1 MPEFFKPLLTAGG
14 FIPHGHCYLWNP
26 DLVWLHV
33 VSDSLIA
40 LAYYSIPF
48 MLVYFVRKRR
58 DVPFDWIFL
67 MFSSFIVACGT
78 THLLEVW
85 TLWHPIYW
93 LSGFVKAF
101 TALVSLATAVLLGQ
115 LMPKALILPSPVQLE
130 AANLALK
137 NEITQRKLAEEAL
150 YRREQEFKALVENTP
165 DVITRYDRELRSLYV
180 NPAMEWETGI
190 APQAFIG
197 KTLLETGFPEEL
209 AQLWQSWF
217 KEVFATG
224 EMSLKEFNYLGPK
237 GLKFYQA
244 RIVPEFAVN
253 GSVESVFTVVR
264 DITKLKQA
272 EETLKRANEELEIR
286 VTERTAEFA
295 KINECLQAEIAERK
309 RVEEA
314 LLRRGRQLEILS
326 STSRQINAVL
336 EIPAVMRTL
345 IASAIE
351 LVGVTAGTYGM
362 MSQGKM
368 VFTEYNENGNVRPI
382 AETFERGIGVPGWVM
397 ETLQPYVANDAEHD
411 SHVLPHLQKAFGF
424 YNLVNLPIFN
434 RKGELLGCFELHNK
448 AERRPFSD
456 NDITMLQGLANSAAV
471 ALENSQM
478 LVERQQVEE
487 ALRLSEQRFRAIFN
501 QAAVGIAQVG
511 LDGQWLLVNQKLCD
525 IVGYTREELLER
537 SFQDITYP
545 DDLAADLAYV
555 RQILA
560 GEIETYSIEKRY
572 IRKDGYHVWINLNVS
587 LVSNSSGE
595 PQYFI
600 AVIKDISDRKITEAE
615 LRQSLK
621 DLSDLKFALDQAALV
636 AITDTRGVITYVNDK
651 FCELSQY
658 SREELIGQTHRLI
671 NSDYHPQDFFKEIW
685 STITAGKVWQGEI
698 KNRAKDGRYYWVDSA
713 IVPFLNEQ
721 GQPFQYLAIRFD
733 ITGRKQAEEMLQLT
747 QFSVE
752 QASDSI
758 FWLGSDARILRVNK
772 AACQLLGYT
781 EQELLSLSVHDID
794 PDYQAEVWPAHWQ
807 ELKERGSMTFES
819 RHKAKDGTI
828 TPTEVNVNFLEFG
841 GKEYNLAF
849 ARDITDRKRAETA
862 LKSLVAGTA
871 AVTGDEF
878 FSALVQH
885 LAAALGVRYAL
896 VTEGVGEPIGKAR
909 TLAFWAGD
917 KLGENFEYDIANTPC
932 EIVTNHKKICC
943 YPDGVQALFPQDLDL
958 VAMQAVCY
966 LGVPLFDTSQQL
978 IGLLCVLDDKP
989 LAEEQRAQSI
999 LSIFAARAAAELER
1013 KRTEEGLQQSEERLR
1028 LALRATRLGTWD
1040 WNVLSKTLTWSDN
1053 VESIF
1058 GLAPGS
1064 FKGTYEAFLECIHPE
1079 DRDFVAQL
1087 LVQAFEQRQTSEWEN
1102 EYRIVCPDGTIR
1114 WLSSSGQYF
1123 YNETDQLIRML
1134 GTCWDITERK
1144 RVEQEIRELNE
1155 QLERRVVERTAQLE
1169 AANKELEAFSYS
1181 VSHDLRAPLRHI
1193 DGFSKAL
1200 LERYAD
1206 NLDDKGKHYLQR
1218 IRVGTQRMG
1227 ELIDD
1232 LLTLS
1237 RMTRS
1242 EMHRTKVDLSAIALN
1257 IATELSQTQP
1267 ERKVEFAIAPGL
1279 IADGDARLL
1288 RVVLENLLNNAWKF
1302 TSNRVDSQIEFGVI
1316 LHEEAKIVYF
1326 LRDNGAGF
1334 DMTYA
1339 NKLFGAFQRL
1349 HTAAQFPGTGI
1360 GLATVQ
1366 RIIHRHGGRVWAE
1379 GAVEQ
1384 GATFYFT
1391 L

>member
-1 MPEFFKPLLTAGG
+1 
-14 FIPHGHCYLWNP
+14 
-26 DLVWLHV
+26 
-33 VSDSLIA
+33 
-40 LAYYSIPF
+40 
-48 MLVYFVRKRR
+48 
-58 DVPFDWIFL
+58 
-67 MFSSFIVACGT
+67 
-78 THLLEVW
+78 
-85 TLWHPIYW
+85 
-93 LSGFVKAF
+93 
-101 TALVSLATAVLLGQ
+101 
-115 LMPKALILPSPVQLE
+115 
-130 AANLALK
+130 
-137 NEITQRKLAEEAL
+137 
-150 YRREQEFKALVENTP
+150 
-165 DVITRYDRELRSLYV
+165 
-180 NPAMEWETGI
+180 
-190 APQAFIG
+190 
-197 KTLLETGFPEEL
+197 
-209 AQLWQSWF
+209 
-217 KEVFATG
+217 
-224 EMSLKEFNYLGPK
+224 
-237 GLKFYQA
+237 
-244 RIVPEFAVN
+244 
-253 GSVESVFTVVR
+253 
-264 DITKLKQA
+264 
-272 EETLKRANEELEIR
+272 
-286 VTERTAEFA
+286 
-295 KINECLQAEIAERK
+295 
-309 RVEEA
+309 
-314 LLRRGRQLEILS
+314 
-326 STSRQINAVL
+326 
-336 EIPAVMRTL
+336 
-345 IASAIE
+345 
-351 LVGVTAGTYGM
+351 
-362 MSQGKM
+362 
-368 VFTEYNENGNVRPI
+368 
-382 AETFERGIGVPGWVM
+382 
-397 ETLQPYVANDAEHD
+397 
-411 SHVLPHLQKAFGF
+411 
-424 YNLVNLPIFN
+424 
-434 RKGELLGCFELHNK
+434 
-448 AERRPFSD
+448 
-456 NDITMLQGLANSAAV
+456 
-471 ALENSQM
+471 
-478 LVERQQVEE
+478 
-487 ALRLSEQRFRAIFN
+487 
-501 QAAVGIAQVG
+501 
-511 LDGQWLLVNQKLCD
+511 
-525 IVGYTREELLER
+525 
-537 SFQDITYP
+537 
-545 DDLAADLAYV
+545 
-555 RQILA
+555 
-560 GEIETYSIEKRY
+560 
-572 IRKDGYHVWINLNVS
+572 
-587 LVSNSSGE
+587 
-595 PQYFI
+595 
-600 AVIKDISDRKITEAE
+600 
-615 LRQSLK
+615 
-621 DLSDLKFALDQAALV
+621 
-636 AITDTRGVITYVNDK
+636 
-651 FCELSQY
+651 
-658 SREELIGQTHRLI
+658 
-671 NSDYHPQDFFKEIW
+671 
-685 STITAGKVWQGEI
+685 
-698 KNRAKDGRYYWVDSA
+698 
-713 IVPFLNEQ
+713 
-721 GQPFQYLAIRFD
+721 
-733 ITGRKQAEEMLQLT
+733 
-747 QFSVE
+747 
-752 QASDSI
+752 
-758 FWLGSDARILRVNK
+758 
-772 AACQLLGYT
+772 
-781 EQELLSLSVHDID
+781 
-794 PDYQAEVWPAHWQ
+794 
-807 ELKERGSMTFES
+807 MTFES

-828 TPTEVNVNFLEFG
+828 SSTEVNVNFLEFG

-871 AVTGDEF
+871 AVTGGEF

-932 EIVTNHKKICC
+932 EIVTNHRRICC

-1079 DRDFVAQL
+1079 DRDKVAQL
-1087 LVQAFEQRQTSEWEN
+1087 SVQAFEQPQTSEWEK

-1123 YNETDQLIRML
+1123 YNETDQLIRIL

-1206 NLDDKGKHYLQR
+1206 KLDDKGKHYLQR

-1267 ERKVEFAIAPGL
+1267 ERQVKFAIAPGL

-1339 NKLFGAFQRL
+1339 NKLFGAFGRL